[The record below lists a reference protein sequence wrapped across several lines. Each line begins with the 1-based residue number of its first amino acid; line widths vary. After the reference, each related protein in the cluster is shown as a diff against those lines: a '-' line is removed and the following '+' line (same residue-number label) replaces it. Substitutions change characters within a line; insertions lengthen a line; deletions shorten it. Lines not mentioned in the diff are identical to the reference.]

1 MFVHFFTKVIEEEG
15 GLAVDLRVC
24 LLHSNALAVTRHVPD
39 FTKKTDNT
47 QKTFLQSN
55 ALD

>member
-1 MFVHFFTKVIEEEG
+1 LFVHFFTKVIEEEG

>member
-1 MFVHFFTKVIEEEG
+1 LFVHFFTEVIEEEG
-15 GLAVDLRVC
+15 GLAVDLHVV
-24 LLHSNALAVTRHVPD
+24 SFINALAVTSHVPD

-47 QKTFLQSN
+47 QKTFLQCN